1 MVWKRL
7 FLRQILLL
15 LKRNFGEF
23 TDANK
28 GRSSLLC
35 YPSYCVAAIWKRI
48 LKVFSNTSMVMWMR
62 YGHVMFLSS
71 LLSHIFQDFYMGISL
86 SVITSKHNH
95 ASFWRLDR

>member
-7 FLRQILLL
+7 FLRQIFLRLSQEILLL

-48 LKVFSNTSMVMWMR
+48 LKVFSNTSMVMWKR
-62 YGHVMFLSS
+62 YGHVHVF
-71 LLSHIFQDFYMGISL
+71 
-86 SVITSKHNH
+86 VITFGPYLPGFLYGDLS
-95 ASFWRLDR
+95 